1 MYMCASFLLLF
12 FCIFQNLIAN
22 AMGLTKK
29 ICGKTSGGLLVLWQ
43 AEAPYICREAKCRWR
58 GDDCLKA

>member
-1 MYMCASFLLLF
+1 MYMCASFLVLF

-29 ICGKTSGGLLVLWQ
+29 ICGKMGGGLLVLWQ
-43 AEAPYICREAKCRWR
+43 ADVA
-58 GDDCLKA
+58 

>member
-12 FCIFQNLIAN
+12 FFIFQNLIAN
-22 AMGLTKK
+22 AMGLTQK

-43 AEAPYICREAKCRWR
+43 AEAPLYSRKPSGE
-58 GDDCLKA
+58 GSDDCLKA